1 MLHKLMLEIFIKTFF
16 LYFIVIDPLGNTP
29 IFLAVT
35 QNMSSQQRIKTALS
49 ATIIAA
55 IILLFFA
62 LLGSSLLSYLNISFP
77 AFTIGGGIIL
87 LIIAI
92 EMLFDKRQQ
101 RKEEDID
108 LNSDNVSVF
117 PLATPIIA
125 GPAAITSVIVSVS
138 DIGTNFTNQTA
149 GMIALVSV
157 LFLTFIIFFIASKFS
172 KIINKKIIGVISRV
186 VAIILVG
193 LSVQYILDGIKTFLA
208 YIILI
213 IGMV

>member
-1 MLHKLMLEIFIKTFF
+1 MSEIFIQTFF

-29 IFLAVT
+29 LFLSIT
-35 QNMSSQQRIKTALS
+35 QNMDINKKIRIALN
-49 ATIIAA
+49 ATIIAS

-62 LLGSSLLSYLNISFP
+62 LLGSSLLSYLNISYP
-77 AFTIGGGIIL
+77 AFTVGGGIIL
-87 LIIAI
+87 LLIAI

-108 LNSDNVSVF
+108 LTSDNISVF

-149 GMIALVSV
+149 GMISLVSV
-157 LFLTFIIFFIASKFS
+157 LFLTFIIFFVASKFS

-208 YIILI
+208 
-213 IGMV
+213 

>member
-35 QNMSSQQRIKTALS
+35 QNMSSQQRIKTAFS
-49 ATIIAA
+49 ATIIAS

-62 LLGSSLLSYLNISFP
+62 FLGSTLLSYLNISFP

-87 LIIAI
+87 LIISM

-101 RKEEDID
+101 RKEDDID
-108 LNSDNVSVF
+108 FNSENVSVF

-138 DIGTNFTNQTA
+138 DTGSNFTNQSV
-149 GMIALVSV
+149 GMIALASV
-157 LFLTFIIFFIASKFS
+157 LILTFIFFFLGAKFS
-172 KIINKKIIGVISRV
+172 QLINKKVISVISRV
-186 VAIILVG
+186 IAIILVG

-208 YIILI
+208 
-213 IGMV
+213 

>member
-1 MLHKLMLEIFIKTFF
+1 MLEIFIQTFF

-29 IFLAVT
+29 LFLSIT
-35 QNMSSQQRIKTALS
+35 QNMEAKQKIKIALS

-62 LLGSSLLSYLNISFP
+62 LLGSSILSYLNISYP

-101 RKEEDID
+101 RKEVDID

-138 DIGTNFTNQTA
+138 DIGVNFTNQTA
-149 GMIALVSV
+149 GMLSLVLV
-157 LFLTFIIFFIASKFS
+157 LFLTFVIFFIASNFAR
-172 KIINKKIIGVISRV
+172 IINKKIISVISRV

-193 LSVQYILDGIKTFLA
+193 LSVQYILDGIKAFLA
-208 YIILI
+208 
-213 IGMV
+213 

>member
-1 MLHKLMLEIFIKTFF
+1 MLEIFIQTFF

-29 IFLAVT
+29 IFLSLT
-35 QNMSSQQRIKTALS
+35 QNMEANQKIKIALS

-62 LLGSSLLSYLNISFP
+62 LLGSSLLTYLNISYP

-87 LIIAI
+87 LLIAI
-92 EMLFDKRQQ
+92 EMLFDKRNQ
-101 RKEEDID
+101 RKEGDID
-108 LNSDNVSVF
+108 INSENVSVF

-138 DIGTNFTNQTA
+138 DIGINFTKQTS
-149 GMIALVSV
+149 GILALVTV
-157 LFLTFIIFFIASKFS
+157 LFLTFVIFFIASKFS
-172 KIINKKIIGVISRV
+172 GLINKKVIGVISRV

-208 YIILI
+208 
-213 IGMV
+213 

>member
-1 MLHKLMLEIFIKTFF
+1 MLDIEMLEIFIQTFF
-16 LYFIVIDPLGNTP
+16 LYFIVIDPLGTTP
-29 IFLAVT
+29 LFLIVT
-35 QNMSSQQRIKTALS
+35 QDMDTKQKIKTALS
-49 ATIIAA
+49 ATTIAT

-77 AFTIGGGIIL
+77 AFTIAGGVIL
-87 LIIAI
+87 FLISI

-101 RKEEDID
+101 RKEVDID

-138 DIGTNFTNQTA
+138 DIGINFKSQTS
-149 GMIALVSV
+149 GMLALVSV

-172 KIINKKIIGVISRV
+172 RIINKKIISVISRV
-186 VAIILVG
+186 IAIILVG
-193 LSVQYILDGIKTFLA
+193 LSVQYILDGIKTFL
-208 YIILI
+208 
-213 IGMV
+213 V

>member
-1 MLHKLMLEIFIKTFF
+1 MLEIFIQTFF

-29 IFLAVT
+29 LFLAVT
-35 QNMSSQQRIKTALS
+35 QNMSSQQRIKTALN
-49 ATIIAA
+49 ATIIAST
-55 IILLFFA
+55 ILLFFV

-87 LIIAI
+87 LIISI

-101 RKEEDID
+101 RKEGDID
-108 LNSDNVSVF
+108 FTSENVSIF

-138 DIGTNFTNQTA
+138 DMGSNFTNQSV
-149 GMIALVSV
+149 GMISLALV
-157 LFLTFIIFFIASKFS
+157 LTLTFILFFVGAKSS
-172 KIINKKIIGVISRV
+172 QLINKKVIGVISRV
-186 VAIILVG
+186 IAIILVG

-208 YIILI
+208 
-213 IGMV
+213 

>member
-1 MLHKLMLEIFIKTFF
+1 MTEIFIQTFF

-29 IFLAVT
+29 LFLSIT
-35 QNMSSQQRIKTALS
+35 QNMDTNKKIRIALS
-49 ATIIAA
+49 ATIIAS

-62 LLGSSLLSYLNISFP
+62 LLGSSLLSYLNISYP

-101 RKEEDID
+101 RKEGDLDI
-108 LNSDNVSVF
+108 NSDNVSVF

-138 DIGTNFTNQTA
+138 DIGNNFTNQTV
-149 GMIALVSV
+149 GMMSLTFVLV
-157 LFLTFIIFFIASKFS
+157 LTFIIFFIASKFS
-172 KIINKKIIGVISRV
+172 KLINRKVISVISRV

-208 YIILI
+208 
-213 IGMV
+213 

>member
-1 MLHKLMLEIFIKTFF
+1 MLEIFIQTFF

-29 IFLAVT
+29 LFLAVT
-35 QNMSSQQRIKTALS
+35 QNMSSQQRIKTALN
-49 ATIIAA
+49 ATIIAST
-55 IILLFFA
+55 ILLFFA

-108 LNSDNVSVF
+108 LNSDNVSIF

-149 GMIALVSV
+149 GMISLVSV
-157 LFLTFIIFFIASKFS
+157 LFLTFVIFFLASKFS
-172 KIINKKIIGVISRV
+172 RLINKKIIGVISRV

-208 YIILI
+208 
-213 IGMV
+213 

>member
-1 MLHKLMLEIFIKTFF
+1 MDTKKKIK
-16 LYFIVIDPLGNTP
+16 I
-29 IFLAVT
+29 
-35 QNMSSQQRIKTALS
+35 ALS

-55 IILLFFA
+55 IILMFFA
-62 LLGSSLLSYLNISFP
+62 LLGSSLLNYLNISYP
-77 AFTIGGGIIL
+77 AFTIGGGIVL
-87 LIIAI
+87 LMIAI

-108 LNSDNVSVF
+108 LNYDNVSVF

-138 DIGTNFTNQTA
+138 DIGTNYTNQTV
-149 GMIALVSV
+149 GMFSLVSV

-172 KIINKKIIGVISRV
+172 KMINKKIIGVISRV

-193 LSVQYILDGIKTFLA
+193 LSVQYILDGIKNFLA
-208 YIILI
+208 
-213 IGMV
+213 

>member
-1 MLHKLMLEIFIKTFF
+1 MSEIFIQTFF

-29 IFLAVT
+29 LFLSIT
-35 QNMSSQQRIKTALS
+35 QNMDTNKKIRIALS
-49 ATIIAA
+49 ASIIAS

-62 LLGSSLLSYLNISFP
+62 LLGSSLLSYLNISYP

-101 RKEEDID
+101 RKGEDLD
-108 LNSDNVSVF
+108 LNSDNVSIF

-138 DIGTNFTNQTA
+138 DIGINFTNQTV
-149 GMIALVSV
+149 GMFSLIIV
-157 LFLTFIIFFIASKFS
+157 LILTFIIFFIASKFS
-172 KIINKKIIGVISRV
+172 KLINKKIIGVISRV

-208 YIILI
+208 
-213 IGMV
+213 

>member
-1 MLHKLMLEIFIKTFF
+1 MLEIFIQTFF

-29 IFLAVT
+29 IFLSIT
-35 QNMSSQQRIKTALS
+35 QSMEPKQKIKIALS
-49 ATIIAA
+49 ATIIAT
-55 IILLFFA
+55 IILMFFA
-62 LLGSSLLSYLNISFP
+62 LLGSSLLSYLNISYP
-77 AFTIGGGIIL
+77 AFTIGGGIVL
-87 LIIAI
+87 LMIAI

-101 RKEEDID
+101 RKEVDID

-138 DIGTNFTNQTA
+138 DIGINFKSQTS
-149 GMIALVSV
+149 GMLALVSV

-172 KIINKKIIGVISRV
+172 RIINKKIISVISRV

-193 LSVQYILDGIKTFLA
+193 LSVQYILDGLKAFLA
-208 YIILI
+208 
-213 IGMV
+213 

>member
-1 MLHKLMLEIFIKTFF
+1 MSEIFIQTFF

-29 IFLAVT
+29 LFLSIT
-35 QNMSSQQRIKTALS
+35 QNMDTNKKIKVALS
-49 ATIIAA
+49 GTIIAS

-62 LLGSSLLSYLNISFP
+62 LLGSSLLSYLNISYP

-101 RKEEDID
+101 KKEEDINF
-108 LNSDNVSVF
+108 NSENVAVF
-117 PLATPIIA
+117 PLAIPLIA

-138 DIGTNFTNQTA
+138 DIGTDFTNQTA
-149 GMIALVSV
+149 GILSLALV

-172 KIINKKIIGVISRV
+172 KLIN
-186 VAIILVG
+186 
-193 LSVQYILDGIKTFLA
+193 
-208 YIILI
+208 
-213 IGMV
+213 